1 MHIGDRIKKLRT
13 EKQITQPELAKI
25 LGVSRSTIAMY
36 ENNEREPNIK
46 TINKIAD
53 FFNVTTDYL
62 LGRTDN
68 PTGMI
73 LTNKEL
79 NNYLPEEAKQRKI
92 EVEIEK
98 KPNLTEEELKYIA
111 DMVLKKLAEHYANVE
126 KNK

>member
-1 MHIGDRIKKLRT
+1 MFGKKLR
-13 EKQITQPELAKI
+13 ELRELKGLSQEE
-25 LGVSRSTIAMY
+25 LGKVLNKTKNNISQY
-36 ENNEREPNIK
+36 ETGKREPDLE
-46 TINKIAD
+46 TLNKIAD

-79 NNYLPEEAKQRKI
+79 DNYLPEEAKQRKI

-111 DMVLKKLAEHYANVE
+111 DMVLKKLAEHYVNVD